1 MDLPSGWPSRFIAYN
16 YTKLKI
22 GHSQMSPASRARIS
36 SSTASNIVLPPPFR
50 LVTLREV
57 GDAFSHAMAHAAEE
71 GAGTLVYVG
80 RFDLAEFAVVL
91 EPDEPLRTA
100 RRTLYAG
107 MTALADALS
116 VLAPPETP
124 VTIDWP
130 DAIKVNLG
138 LVGGGRLG
146 WPADANENEVP
157 QWMVFGAMIRLV
169 SLSENDAGLRPLTA
183 ALEDEG
189 FDSEAS
195 DRMVEAFARHFM
207 VILDTWQ
214 ERGFAGVAKNY
225 LPYLAS
231 EPLGSDAEKG
241 LRRAIDE
248 NGDLL
253 VRRMAKVDMG
263 KADEQRRPLL
273 PVLTQPS
280 WFDPQTRG
288 PRS

>member
-1 MDLPSGWPSRFIAYN
+1 
-16 YTKLKI
+16 
-22 GHSQMSPASRARIS
+22 
-36 SSTASNIVLPPPFR
+36 VLPPPFR

-57 GDAFSHAMAHAAEE
+57 GDAFTHAMAHAAEE

-91 EPDEPLRTA
+91 EPDEPLRMA

-124 VTIDWP
+124 ITIDWP
-130 DAIKVNLG
+130 DAIRVNLG

-146 WPADANENEVP
+146 WPADADENEP
-157 QWMVFGAMIRLV
+157 PPWMVFGAMIRLV
-169 SLSENDAGLRPLTA
+169 SLSDDEAGLRPLTS

-189 FDSEAS
+189 FDGEAS

-207 VILDTWQ
+207 MILDTWQ
-214 ERGFAGVAKNY
+214 ERGFSGVAKTY
-225 LPYLAS
+225 LPYL
-231 EPLGSDAEKG
+231 GSDSEKG
-241 LRRAIDE
+241 VRRDIDE

-253 VRRMAKVDMG
+253 VRRAG
-263 KADEQRRPLL
+263 KADVQRRKLL
-273 PVLTQPS
+273 PALTQPT
-280 WFDPQTRG
+280 WFDSQTRG